1 MDEKLAKFIQDFKAE
16 IKRGSVESKKDIEV
30 LKRKLAKK
38 YGIRVPKNPELIELI
53 NDESLR
59 QILSIKPVRSISG
72 VNILTVVAPA
82 FWCPGKC
89 IYCPTFPNV
98 PKSYTPNEPAIQRAI
113 RNNYDSYK
121 QTLDRLH
128 QFEIMGHL
136 DKGAK
141 IEVIILG
148 GTFLALDKDF
158 RYNFVKGIYDALN
171 GKSSETLE
179 EAQKINENGR
189 YRCVNLTIE
198 TRPDFCFEKHVD
210 DMLSYGTTRVE
221 IGVQSVYD
229 DVLEFVRREHT
240 VNDVKKATKIAR
252 NAGLKITY
260 HIMPNLP
267 KSDLDR
273 DLEMFRILFEDP
285 DFRPDFL
292 KIYPLQLF
300 KNTPLYK
307 LYEQGKFRLYTEEEL
322 VELLAKAKKFIP
334 KYVRIQ
340 RLGRDIPLNDVDVA
354 YPHTNLREYVRK
366 KAAEMGISCKC
377 IRCREVG
384 FKLKHGIVPDWK
396 NVKMNR
402 LDYEANGGLEIFL
415 SFEDNKTDTI
425 FGYLR
430 LRIPNESHRMEI
442 NNKSTI
448 VRELKV
454 MGPEV
459 PVGSIPEF
467 FQVQHRGFGKQ
478 LMLEA
483 ERITLEEFNRNKVVV
498 ISAVGTRNYYRKLGY
513 RREGPYMVKYLN

>member
-1 MDEKLAKFIQDFKAE
+1 MDEKLELFIEEFRRE
-16 IKRGSVESKKDIEV
+16 IESGNIKSKKDIEF
-30 LKRKLAKK
+30 LKRRLAKK
-38 YGIRVPKNPELIELI
+38 YGVEVPKNPKLVELID
-53 NDESLR
+53 DERLR
-59 QILSIKPVRSISG
+59 KILAIKPVRSISG

-128 QFEIMGHL
+128 QFKVMGHL
-136 DKGAK
+136 DEGAK

-148 GTFLALDKDF
+148 GTFLALDENF
-158 RYNFVKGIYDALN
+158 RYNFVKGIFDALN
-171 GKSSETLE
+171 GKISSTLE
-179 EAQKINENGR
+179 EAHRLNENAK

-198 TRPDFCFEKHVD
+198 TRPDFCFEEHVD
-210 DMLSYGTTRVE
+210 AMLSYGTTRVE
-221 IGVQSVYD
+221 IGVQTVYD
-229 DVLEFVRREHT
+229 DVLEFVKREHT
-240 VNDVKKATKIAR
+240 VADVKKATRIAR

-260 HIMPNLP
+260 HVMPNLP

-273 DLEMFRILFEDP
+273 DLEMFRILFEGP

-300 KNTPLYK
+300 KNTTLYR

-322 VELLAKAKKFIP
+322 IELLAKAKKFVP

-340 RLGRDIPLNDVDVA
+340 RLGRDIPLNDVDIA
-354 YPHTNLREYVRK
+354 YPHTNLREYVRR
-366 KAAEMGISCKC
+366 KAAEMGIFCKC

-384 FKLKHGIVPDWK
+384 FRLKHGIIPDWN
-396 NVKMNR
+396 NVKMHR
-402 LDYEANGGLEIFL
+402 LDYEANDGLEIFL
-415 SFEDNKTDTI
+415 SFEDDKTNTI

-430 LRIPNESHRMEI
+430 LRIPEESHRPEI
-442 NNKSTI
+442 NNKSSI

-459 PVGSIPEF
+459 PVGDMPEF

-478 LMLEA
+478 LMQEA
-483 ERITLEEFNRNKVVV
+483 ERITKEEFNRNKVIV
-498 ISAVGTRNYYRKLGY
+498 ISAIGTRNYYRKLGY
-513 RREGPYMVKYLN
+513 TREGPYMVKYLE